1 MLLPVMRF
9 NRQACLKEFAEVYN
23 ALHLCRVLAEEG
35 GNQSAAAK
43 RLGISRTTLWRML
56 QKMEQV

>member
-1 MLLPVMRF
+1 MPVASSLNL
-9 NRQACLKEFAEVYN
+9 NRTLEEIN
-23 ALHLCRVLAEEG
+23 LDILCRVLAEEG